1 MASLSG
7 VPSTP
12 LWETHCWNP
21 AAGTTLTMSASL
33 NPSNALI
40 FQCASGASIAGAGF
54 TFTTLTSSPSVTV
67 MLQALSAG
75 IPKAG
80 DIGGASPTGMSAALA
95 ANSHNEFTFTNAYT
109 STGDAIAA
117 VVTIKNGQ
125 AINTSRGFGSSMLP
139 RSYDS
144 NSTRLGRP
152 VGSIKLSDGTYVAGL
167 EANASSTSYQK
178 ASNSTVFDEIGNRFV
193 APFTF
198 DCPGAEFMLRLSPAG
213 QSGSVRLYDAN
224 GSLIDS
230 ASVTIDDKYTGN
242 SSNEYNCQVRFPNM
256 IRLYSG
262 RTYEICYRPETTTA
276 AVYLREKLY
285 SSEALKIASAG
296 CGNLVHKLDG
306 ATVAGYPDVNGFAY
320 ITPLVSTIPVHIP
333 SAGSSI

>member
-12 LWETHCWNP
+12 LWETNCWN
-21 AAGTTLTMSASL
+21 AASGTAVTMSANL
-33 NPSNALI
+33 VPSNALI

-54 TFTTLTSSPSVTV
+54 TFTTLTSSPTVTV
-67 MLQALSAG
+67 TLQALSAG

-80 DIGGASPTGMSAALA
+80 DIGSSSPTAMSAALS
-95 ANSHNEFTFTNAYT
+95 ANTHNEFTFTNAYV
-109 STGDAIAA
+109 STGEPLAA
-117 VVTIKNGQ
+117 VLVMKTGQ
-125 AINTSRGFGSSMLP
+125 AVSTTRGSGNQMLP
-139 RSYDS
+139 RSYDTAT
-144 NSTRLGRP
+144 TRLGKP

-167 EANASSTSYQK
+167 EANATSTSAQK
-178 ASNSTVFDEIGNRFV
+178 ASNSTVYDEIGNRFV

-198 DCPGAEFMLRLSPAG
+198 DCVGAEFMLRINPAG
-213 QSGSVRLYDAN
+213 QSGSVRLYDSN
-224 GSLIDS
+224 GALIDS

-242 SSNEYNCQVRFPNM
+242 SSNEYNCQVKFPKT

-276 AVYLREKLY
+276 AVYLREKIY
-285 SSEALKIASAG
+285 TSEALKIASAG

-306 ATVAGYPDVNGFAY
+306 ATVAGYPDVTGFAY
-320 ITPLVSTIPVHIP
+320 IAPLVSTIPVPIP